1 MERKTEFSE
10 STLSLR
16 IVTDRMGERRGG
28 GRSRSATSSVRL
40 RLTRGVM
47 IPFFSGTG
55 IITGITE
62 KELESESHGIG
73 SKVES
78 IPGLESIP
86 RLESIPYVESAPVHK
101 QG

>member
-1 MERKTEFSE
+1 MKSIICYPKTIKCCGKFLKNKRNL
-10 STLSLR
+10 TIHDKNPDSL
-16 IVTDRMGERRGG
+16 VP
-28 GRSRSATSSVRL
+28 
-40 RLTRGVM
+40 TRGVM

-86 RLESIPYVESAPVHK
+86 YVESAPVHK
-101 QG
+101 QEQPIIFLPLF

>member
-1 MERKTEFSE
+1 MRNAPKNLPKSKISIEKE
-10 STLSLR
+10 L
-16 IVTDRMGERRGG
+16 
-28 GRSRSATSSVRL
+28 VRN
-40 RLTRGVM
+40 RGVM

-55 IITGITE
+55 IVTGIME
-62 KELESESHGIG
+62 KEPESESHGID

>member
-1 MERKTEFSE
+1 MPLLVLQNGTW
-10 STLSLR
+10 
-16 IVTDRMGERRGG
+16 
-28 GRSRSATSSVRL
+28 
-40 RLTRGVM
+40 TRGVM

-55 IITGITE
+55 IITGIME
-62 KELESESHGIG
+62 KEPESESHGMD